1 MTAQGQSPGLDSCPL
16 TILVLSLM
24 PQMEVVVD
32 GVMEGGGVAGGR
44 ADGVL
49 KVFYFEIQWKP
60 LNGITVN
67 VISCSL

>member
-1 MTAQGQSPGLDSCPL
+1 
-16 TILVLSLM
+16 M